1 MVAQPD
7 KIPRLTRGPTS
18 SELGEE
24 LDGNLVDATADA
36 PASTI
41 NATSLLV
48 PLMPLL
54 PRDIHVAAS
63 DADAEL
69 FALTPPPEK
78 VDAKRAR
85 RPTTLSRSR
94 LPSHCRAASQPE
106 RARAGRSPALRSAWS
121 DVAAAQH
128 RRRGLN

>member
-24 LDGNLVDATADA
+24 LDGNLVNATADA

-63 DADAEL
+63 DAEL
-69 FALTPPPEK
+69 FALTPSPEK

-85 RPTTLSRSR
+85 RLTPLGRAR
-94 LPSHCRAASQPE
+94 LPSQRRAASQP
-106 RARAGRSPALRSAWS
+106 
-121 DVAAAQH
+121 
-128 RRRGLN
+128 